1 LAFVGCAGR
10 PRLKER
16 AHQPRHLSCL
26 DFIGRR
32 RRRHIL
38 VQRAR
43 LRLRDVSIDQR
54 LDDDALAPA
63 QGSLDGECVAGM
75 DLAMRLRGLIVDVD
89 PSAPARLL
97 RFGARS
103 EQARDIQPDVETD
116 GVHELIVEYGNHP
129 FQECAACSSIR

>member
-1 LAFVGCAGR
+1 MCRSTSVLTTT
-10 PRLKER
+10 
-16 AHQPRHLSCL
+16 
-26 DFIGRR
+26 
-32 RRRHIL
+32 
-38 VQRAR
+38 
-43 LRLRDVSIDQR
+43 
-54 LDDDALAPA
+54 LAPA

-75 DLAMRLRGLIVDVD
+75 DLAMRLRRLIVDVH